1 MRSRLILLLVLFVTV
16 FGSAPAR
23 EYTAFLGTY
32 TGSGP
37 ADSRGIYVVRLNGD
51 TGALSTP
58 ELVAELTSP
67 EFIALH
73 PDGRALYALTQ
84 VRTPEGRNTG
94 AVAAFS
100 LDPATARLTP
110 LNTEGSG
117 RGQFCHIAVDAT
129 GRMVMAASYGD
140 PYVASFPIGADG
152 RVGKVASVITHEGP
166 LGPRRDRQEK
176 PHAHSV
182 TLSPDNRLVFA
193 ADLGVDRVFAYAL
206 NPSDGTLTPHETPFV
221 TVPPGAGPRHT
232 KFSPDGRH
240 FYVLNELDGTVTAC
254 RYDRVRGVAEPF
266 QSVSALPNGY
276 TGQASASEIRVHPNG
291 RFVYTGNRVHN
302 SIAVFA
308 RDSDTGALRL
318 VELTPSGG
326 DHPRNFALTPDG
338 EWLLC
343 ANQNTDNL
351 VVFKVDATT
360 GRLTATGRTAKVA
373 KAVCVLFLP

>member
-1 MRSRLILLLVLFVTV
+1 MTSRLTLLFVLFATA
-16 FGSAPAR
+16 FGFAAAR
-23 EYTAFLGTY
+23 DYTALLGTY
-32 TGSGP
+32 TGNGP
-37 ADSRGIYVVRLNGD
+37 ADSRGIYVVRLNGE

-58 ELVAELTSP
+58 ELVAELPNP
-67 EFIALH
+67 EFLALH
-73 PDGRALYALTQ
+73 PDRRALYALTQ

-94 AVAAFS
+94 AVSSFA

-110 LNTEGSG
+110 LNTESSG

-129 GRMVMAASYGD
+129 GRMVLAASYGD
-140 PYVASFPIGADG
+140 PYVASFPLGADG

-182 TLSPDNRLVFA
+182 TISPDNRHAFA

-206 NPSDGTLTPHETPFV
+206 NPSAGTLAPHEPPFV
-221 TVPPGAGPRHT
+221 TLPPGAGPRHT

-254 RYDRVRGVAEPF
+254 RYDRARGAAEPF
-266 QSVSALPNGY
+266 QTVSALPEGY
-276 TGQASASEIRVHPNG
+276 TGRASASEIRVHPNG
-291 RFVYTGNRVHN
+291 RFVYTANRVHN
-302 SIAVFA
+302 SIAVFS
-308 RDSDTGALRL
+308 RDTDTGELRL
-318 VELTPSGG
+318 VELTPTGG
-326 DHPRNFALTPDG
+326 DQPRNFNLTPDG

-343 ANQNTDNL
+343 ANQATDNL
-351 VVFKVDATT
+351 VAFKVDAAT